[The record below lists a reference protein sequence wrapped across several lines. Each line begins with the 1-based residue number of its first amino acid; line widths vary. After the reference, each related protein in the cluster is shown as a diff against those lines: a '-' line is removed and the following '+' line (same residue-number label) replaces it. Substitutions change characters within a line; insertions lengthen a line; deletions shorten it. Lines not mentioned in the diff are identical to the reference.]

1 MKQYKGYLID
11 LDGTMYRGHQPIDG
25 ASTFIEWLSQRKIP
39 YLFVT
44 NNSSVTKESVAD
56 KLQDMNIRASADRVI
71 TSSDAAVHY
80 IKRIESNPKVYMIG
94 EEGLRVAL
102 NVNDVPITNQKDAN
116 IVLIGLDRHIT
127 YEKLA
132 TAALAVQNG
141 ALLISTNQDAAIPSE
156 HGFVPGNG
164 SLTSVLSVSTGIDP
178 IFIGKPET
186 IMLENA
192 LEQLNAAKE
201 DVIFVGDNYNTDI
214 TAGIR
219 AKIDTL
225 MVFTGVTRPEDLS
238 NVNRQ
243 PTYRVNNLREWI
255 KLRD

>member
-1 MKQYKGYLID
+1 
-11 LDGTMYRGHQPIDG
+11 
-25 ASTFIEWLSQRKIP
+25 
-39 YLFVT
+39 
-44 NNSSVTKESVAD
+44 VAD

-116 IVLIGLDRHIT
+116 SVLIGLDRHIT

>member
-132 TAALAVQNG
+132 TAAL
-141 ALLISTNQDAAIPSE
+141 
-156 HGFVPGNG
+156 
-164 SLTSVLSVSTGIDP
+164 
-178 IFIGKPET
+178 
-186 IMLENA
+186 
-192 LEQLNAAKE
+192 
-201 DVIFVGDNYNTDI
+201 
-214 TAGIR
+214 
-219 AKIDTL
+219 
-225 MVFTGVTRPEDLS
+225 
-238 NVNRQ
+238 
-243 PTYRVNNLREWI
+243 
-255 KLRD
+255 